1 METSW
6 TRFLWS
12 GLSRGI
18 LSSGVPS
25 TTSFPN
31 MVPFSLIFLVRQ
43 RVSIP
48 GVYEEKDHLKYTVV
62 LLN

>member
-12 GLSRGI
+12 GLSKGI

-48 GVYEEKDHLKYTVV
+48 GVYEEKII
-62 LLN
+62 